1 MYEDQQENL
10 QKLLVIKLSSI
21 EKCEEASTQTKV
33 PKEEMYDSVRQFDLG
48 MIEKRTLEE
57 IQKVIEDGYF
67 SDELQENKNSDESV
81 SIEIEQNKQSEP
93 NIKDRFVSSLKK
105 SFVSAS
111 TKNLGTFTEA
121 AQ

>member
-67 SDELQENKNSDESV
+67 SDELQENKNSD
-81 SIEIEQNKQSEP
+81 
-93 NIKDRFVSSLKK
+93 
-105 SFVSAS
+105 
-111 TKNLGTFTEA
+111 
-121 AQ
+121 